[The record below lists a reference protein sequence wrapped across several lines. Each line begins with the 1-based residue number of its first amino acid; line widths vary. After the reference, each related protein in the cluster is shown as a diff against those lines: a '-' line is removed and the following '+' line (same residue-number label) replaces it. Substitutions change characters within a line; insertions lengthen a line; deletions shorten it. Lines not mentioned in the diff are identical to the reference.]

1 MRQIHFGSIRNFFAR
16 LLAAHYTNGLRA
28 VMGLLA
34 AGASRFAGLCASAVL
49 GSRQLVTGVID
60 DIPLGM
66 IGRNR
71 DLHIRKATGKDDKSN
86 QQQEL
91 DEPADEYAAIGE
103 DANRRFSGERLRRAD
118 QRWA

>member
-1 MRQIHFGSIRNFFAR
+1 MVG
-16 LLAAHYTNGLRA
+16 LLTTRASRSSGLRA
-28 VMGLLA
+28 G
-34 AGASRFAGLCASAVL
+34 AVL

-71 DLHIRKATGKDDKSN
+71 NLHIREATGKDDKSN

-91 DEPADEYAAIGE
+91 DEPAYEDSAIGE

-118 QRWA
+118 ERGA

>member
-28 VMGLLA
+28 VVGLLTTR
-34 AGASRFAGLCASAVL
+34 ASGPAGLCAGAVL

-66 IGRNR
+66 IWRNR
-71 DLHIRKATGKDDKSN
+71 DLHIGEATGKDDQSN

-91 DEPADEYAAIGE
+91 DEPSDEYAAIGE
-103 DANRRFSGERLRRAD
+103 DANRRFSGERFGRAD
-118 QRWA
+118 ERGA